1 MPVKLPAPPPLP
13 KPAAAKA
20 APPPKPKPQP
30 KPQQIKPQPKPVKA
44 AKAAKPAPPPELPAM
59 EEPVIYKVERSKAV
73 FPPEPAKT
81 VLRRVTSEPPR
92 MGRLVAFADGR
103 RSGGS
108 RRRSPGKTK

>member
-1 MPVKLPAPPPLP
+1 
-13 KPAAAKA
+13 
-20 APPPKPKPQP
+20 
-30 KPQQIKPQPKPVKA
+30 
-44 AKAAKPAPPPELPAM
+44 M

>member
-1 MPVKLPAPPPLP
+1 MTGTGISWAGFLCLGWAAWRSARGDMGTPTAP
-13 KPAAAKA
+13 KPA
-20 APPPKPKPQP
+20 PQ
-30 KPQQIKPQPKPVKA
+30 
-44 AKAAKPAPPPELPAM
+44 PELPAM

-108 RRRSPGKTK
+108 RV

>member
-1 MPVKLPAPPPLP
+1 MASSAAATRPAASPARQSAASAAARPAP
-13 KPAAAKA
+13 ASSSR
-20 APPPKPKPQP
+20 
-30 KPQQIKPQPKPVKA
+30 
-44 AKAAKPAPPPELPAM
+44 AKPAPQPDLPAM

-108 RRRSPGKTK
+108 RRRSPGQTK